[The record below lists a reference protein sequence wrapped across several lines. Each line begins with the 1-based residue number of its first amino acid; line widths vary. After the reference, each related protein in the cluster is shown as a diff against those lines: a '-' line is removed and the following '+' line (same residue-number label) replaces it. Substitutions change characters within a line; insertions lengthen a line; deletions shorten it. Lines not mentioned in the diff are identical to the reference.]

1 MKRLRPLLT
10 GVLLL
15 LTWIAAHAQ
24 HSTTS
29 VYLEETLEE
38 LSLYGEEADW
48 EDELEQLEQLR
59 LHPLDVNRSTRSDWE
74 LLPFLSE
81 SDISILLDY
90 RARYGDLL
98 SLNELYAVPGL
109 HRRTI

>member
-15 LTWIAAHAQ
+15 LTWVAAQAQ

-48 EDELEQLEQLR
+48 EDELEQLEQL
-59 LHPLDVNRSTRSDWE
+59 LAWNVKLETPAQ
-74 LLPFLSE
+74 
-81 SDISILLDY
+81 I
-90 RARYGDLL
+90 
-98 SLNELYAVPGL
+98 
-109 HRRTI
+109 RTAQPS

>member
-15 LTWIAAHAQ
+15 LTWIAAQAQ

-48 EDELEQLEQLR
+48 EDELEQLEQLIQQK
-59 LHPLDVNRSTRSDWE
+59 LMQL
-74 LLPFLSE
+74 LLPLTKV
-81 SDISILLDY
+81 LK
-90 RARYGDLL
+90 
-98 SLNELYAVPGL
+98 
-109 HRRTI
+109 